1 MFSAQAAGQIAGRLV
16 RVLEQVAADPGL
28 RVHQVSLLTDAER
41 AELAA
46 RNATAAPVPD
56 GTVAGL
62 FAARARQVPDAV
74 AVVDGQAVLS
84 YRFLAAA
91 AARLGSRLVQ
101 AGAGPETVVAVLVP
115 RSAGMVTAVLGVLWA
130 GAAYLPLDP
139 GYPPGR
145 ISFMLADAQAVALV
159 STRRAADALPARPV
173 GPLRF
178 ILDDPGMA
186 VRSERWSAGRC
197 GWGRA
202 GRRM

>member
-1 MFSAQAAGQIAGRLV
+1 M
-16 RVLEQVAADPGL
+16 
-28 RVHQVSLLTDAER
+28 
-41 AELAA
+41 
-46 RNATAAPVPD
+46 
-56 GTVAGL
+56 AGL
-62 FAARARQVPDAV
+62 FAARARRVPDAV

-145 ISFMLADAQAVALV
+145 ISFMLADARAVALV

-173 GPLRF
+173 GPLRV

-186 VRSERWSAGRC
+186 VAAEPGSSWPVRVAAGRGGVC
-197 GWGRA
+197 DVHLGVDRDAQGRGGHSGRGGGA
-202 GRRM
+202 GV